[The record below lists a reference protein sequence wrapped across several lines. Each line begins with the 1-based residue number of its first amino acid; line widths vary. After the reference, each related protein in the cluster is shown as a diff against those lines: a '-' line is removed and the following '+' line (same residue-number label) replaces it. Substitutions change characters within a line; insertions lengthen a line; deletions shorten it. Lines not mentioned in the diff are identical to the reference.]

1 MGDLEKYT
9 PTELLKLIND
19 SNIEH
24 ESLKKEIVT
33 LTYNLEEIE
42 EHINEK
48 LMVLDAIEKH
58 YVILIEELNTRENA
72 IR

>member
-48 LMVLDAIEKH
+48 LMVLDAIEKR